1 MTASLPSLEF
11 SIRAQLFTHLATM
24 EKAGLDS
31 HHAFSLLS
39 LPGQIQSRVQRTQH
53 FLKRGKDIATA
64 GQISGLFTDLESQM
78 LRAACQAGSPIK
90 TYQRLAENY
99 TARSMQIRAIRMR
112 MRLPILILIIAL
124 FVKPLPQLVSNHL
137 SVGAY
142 IWGILWPILFI
153 LGSFIALRTIW
164 VMIEQGESS
173 ALRNGLLRGALTL
186 PWLGKFQLRHDAKNF
201 FESLGLLQEAGV
213 PIFDAIPLAC
223 KTVRNPL
230 LREQY
235 QEVLAELLAGESL
248 YQALHKVPDLGS
260 RDILA
265 LINTAEHSGTL
276 GETLLRYTY
285 RENQSLAETWKA
297 ISDWVPRLFYAMI
310 AVWMMQSILGSTVF
324 MPNLP
329 AELK

>member
-1 MTASLPSLEF
+1 MPATLPALEF
-11 SIRAQLFTHLATM
+11 SERALLFTHLAAM

-31 HHAFSLLS
+31 HHAFSLLE
-39 LPGQIQSRVQRTQH
+39 LPRKFQSRIQRAQH
-53 FLKRGKDIATA
+53 FLKRGKDIATS

-78 LRAACQAGSPIK
+78 IRAACQAGSPIK

-99 TARSMQIRAIRMR
+99 TARSMQVRAIKMR
-112 MRLPILILIIAL
+112 LRLPILILIIAL
-124 FVKPLPQLVSNHL
+124 FVKPLPQLISNQI

-142 IWGILWPILFI
+142 LIGILLPIII
-153 LGSFIALRTIW
+153 LYGSFLALRMFW
-164 VMIEQGESS
+164 VMIEQGEASS
-173 ALRNGLLRGALTL
+173 IRDGVLRVVLSL

-201 FESLGLLQEAGV
+201 FESLGLLQEAGI
-213 PIFDAIPLAC
+213 PIFDALPLAC

-235 QEVLAELLAGESL
+235 HEVRGELLAGESL

-260 RDILA
+260 RDILT

-276 GETLLRYTY
+276 SETLLRYTE
-285 RENQSLAETWKA
+285 RENQSLADTWKM
-297 ISDWVPRLFYAMI
+297 ITDWAPRLFYVIIAAWMI
-310 AVWMMQSILGSTVF
+310 QSIFTSNAF

-329 AELK
+329 TELK